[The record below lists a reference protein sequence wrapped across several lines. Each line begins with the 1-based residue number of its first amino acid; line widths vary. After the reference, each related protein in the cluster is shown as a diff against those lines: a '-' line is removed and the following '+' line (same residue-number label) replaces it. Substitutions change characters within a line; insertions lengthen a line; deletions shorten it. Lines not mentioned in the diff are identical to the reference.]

1 MIRHSSVSREITGFL
16 VIILLSFSF
25 GTEKETVL
33 STWFS
38 EDYPPGGY
46 GCAFGGR
53 SAISIINDSDRK
65 RGKVLKLEFDDKEYP
80 GTEIG
85 FGSKSVDLKSVRKS
99 GALRFFVK
107 GLQGGEK
114 IMIGVMDYG
123 NDGKNKCEVNVQ
135 SANFFKITDKW
146 QQVIIPL
153 ICFPDEGEKWYKEL
167 NGGEYARIDWSRIHN
182 VKFSTMKELN
192 IGRSVDRIATVFID
206 DIEIINHTGDLTD
219 PPFFSWRHLEDKTSG
234 PLISDEDT
242 SNLIFSF
249 FGKSMAEM
257 TSLYTYDGRTDF
269 SFKDAID
276 SSRLPILVCYLDDAV
291 WSGVTLFRAQKKPI
305 DVSAYR
311 ETGGLEF
318 KVKGAKGGE
327 VFVIGLLDDESEG
340 ADMKVQTQ
348 LPSRVYTSVSTEWQT
363 VQVPF
368 SDFTDVGK
376 WWNSDKHNEV
386 LGYMDWTKLS
396 EVRISTEKLANRSI
410 SENGEKPVRLYLS
423 DIKLVKK
430 METYS
435 MNRFWKEFK
444 SDAPDVLI
452 DDFEGPRDTIRW
464 ISNFCP
470 FSTIKV
476 STDINTDNNSK
487 AIRMDYRINKW
498 GSSTCII
505 NSADT
510 VKSNWSYHN
519 ALKFHF
525 FSSEKV
531 QTCMVMIVDGS
542 NEAWFAHF
550 EALNGWQEITIPF
563 SEFRMFEFWQ
573 PENVQ
578 INRKMDMEKVHSYD
592 FRPGILGK
600 TGTIMLDNVRL
611 TNTLISVV
619 SKTESLRYNQLGYL
633 QNGVKRF
640 MVTDSLVNNFA
651 VINDQGAIVRNGK
664 LFSGSFWPLAGEYM
678 KIGDFTDIKRPGRYQ
693 ILIQE
698 TGEKEEIFIR
708 ENVYAE
714 VLNAAVKA
722 FYYQRLSTELKK
734 EHAGAWMRKSG
745 IADTAC
751 SLHVSTGK
759 TGVQNVSGGWMD
771 AGDYGKY
778 IVNAGISVGTML
790 SLFELYPDLIGD
802 NLNIPESKNGKS
814 DLLDEIRYELEW
826 MKRMQDRDGGIF
838 FKVGSLEWDGFSEMP
853 ENLKNVRYVI
863 GKSTS
868 SALNFAAV
876 MAMAARIY
884 KENKEFS
891 KDCLKR
897 SISAWK
903 WAIDNPDIPE
913 PNEIGGTGAYED
925 THFGDEFFW
934 AACELFVTTGKGSFK
949 KYIEKN
955 ASSYLLQNA
964 ANWANVSN
972 LGWFSLIKHFD
983 IKKYPFISQGSRSVI
998 TLADLFVKE
1007 SDSIPCRIPNVDFA
1021 WGSNSVLLNNVIIMC
1036 YAYYLTRQEKYL
1048 ESIIETVDYIFGK
1061 NATGFCF
1068 VTGFGKKSPLQPH
1081 HRVMAADGVE
1091 APIPGFLVGGPNV
1104 DRQDE
1109 VSGEPGV
1116 YYPEKEP
1123 AKAYIDR
1130 MAAYACNEV
1139 AINWNAALVFVLGF
1153 LCANANSM

>member
-1 MIRHSSVSREITGFL
+1 MIRNSSLCREMTGFL
-16 VIILLSFSF
+16 VMILLSFSF
-25 GTEKETVL
+25 GVEKETV
-33 STWFS
+33 SGTWFS

-46 GCAFGGR
+46 ACVYGGR
-53 SAISIINDSDRK
+53 SVISIINDSDRK
-65 RGKVLKLEFDDKEYP
+65 RGKVVKLEFDDKEYP
-80 GTEIG
+80 GGEIG
-85 FGSKSVDLKSVRKS
+85 FGVETVDLRSVRKS
-99 GALRFFVK
+99 GALRFFIR
-107 GLQGGEK
+107 GSQGGEK
-114 IMIGVMDYG
+114 IVIGLMDRG

-135 SANFFKITDKW
+135 SFNFFKITDKW
-146 QQVIIPL
+146 QQVIIP
-153 ICFPDEGEKWYKEL
+153 IVSFSDEGERWYTEL
-167 NGGEYARIDWSRIHN
+167 KCGEYARIDWSKIYSI
-182 VKFSTMKELN
+182 KFSTMKEQN
-192 IGRSVDRIATVFID
+192 IGRSVDRMATVFID
-206 DIEIINHTGDLTD
+206 DIEIIDHTAGLTH

-234 PLISDEDT
+234 PLITDEDT

-249 FGKSMAEM
+249 FGKSLAER
-257 TSLYTYDGRTDF
+257 TSVYTYGGRTDF
-269 SFKDAID
+269 SVKDAID
-276 SSRLPILVCYLDDAV
+276 NSRLPVLVCYFDDAA
-291 WSGVTLFRAQKKPI
+291 WSGVTLFKAQKEPI

-311 ETGGLEF
+311 ETGGFEF
-318 KVKGAKGGE
+318 KVKGASGGE
-327 VFVIGLLDDESEG
+327 VFVIGLLDDESDG
-340 ADMKVQTQ
+340 VDMKVQTR
-348 LPSRVYTSVSTEWQT
+348 LPSRVYTSVSTDWQT

-368 SDFTDVGK
+368 SDFTDIGK
-376 WWNSDKHNEV
+376 WWSTEGHNEV
-386 LGYMDWTKLS
+386 LGNMDWTKLI
-396 EVRISTEKLANRSI
+396 EIRISTENLANRSI
-410 SENGEKPVRLYLS
+410 SENGKKPVRLYLS

-444 SDAPDVLI
+444 SDAPDILI
-452 DDFEGPRDTIRW
+452 DDFEDPKDIMRW
-464 ISNFCP
+464 NSSFCP
-470 FSTIKV
+470 YSTIKV
-476 STDINTDNNSK
+476 SSDNNTDNNSK
-487 AIRMDYRINKW
+487 AIRIDYRIDKY
-498 GSSTCII
+498 GSSTCLI

-510 VKSNWSYHN
+510 FKSNWSYHN
-519 ALKFHF
+519 ALKFHL

-531 QTCMVMIVDGS
+531 QTCMIMIVDGS

-578 INRKMDMEKVHSYD
+578 INRKMDMDKIHSYD
-592 FRPGILGK
+592 FRPGIFGK

-611 TNTLISVV
+611 TNTYIPVF
-619 SKTESLRYNQLGYL
+619 SKTESLRYNQVGYL

-640 MVTDSLVNNFA
+640 MVTDSSVNDFA
-651 VINDQGAIVRNGK
+651 VIDEQGAIVRNGK
-664 LFSGSFWPLAGEYM
+664 LFPGSYWPMAGEYM
-678 KIGDFTDIKRPGRYQ
+678 KIGDFTDIKKPGRYQ

-708 ENVYAE
+708 ENVYTDA
-714 VLNAAVKA
+714 LNAAVKA

-745 IADTAC
+745 ISDTAC
-751 SLHVSTGK
+751 SLHASTGK

-778 IVNAGISVGTML
+778 IVNAGICVGTML
-790 SLFELYPDLIGD
+790 SLYELYPDLIGD

-826 MKRMQDRDGGIF
+826 MKRMQDSDGGVF

-853 ENLKNVRYVI
+853 EELKSKRYVI

-876 MAMAARIY
+876 MAMAARTY
-884 KENKEFS
+884 KEDKEFS

-897 SISAWK
+897 SIAAWK
-903 WAIDNPDIPE
+903 WAIDNPDIRE
-913 PNEIGGTGAYED
+913 PNEVGGTGPYDD

-934 AACELFVTTGKGSFK
+934 AACELFVSTGKGSFK
-949 KYIEKN
+949 KHIEQN
-955 ASSYLLQNA
+955 ASSYLFKNA

-972 LGWFSLIKHFD
+972 LGWFTLIKHFD
-983 IKKYPFISQGSRSVI
+983 MEKYPFISEGSRSVI
-998 TLADLFVKE
+998 TLADLFVKVI
-1007 SDSIPCRIPNVDFA
+1007 DSIPCRIPNKDFV
-1021 WGSNSVLLNNVIIMC
+1021 WGSNSELLNHAVVMC
-1036 YAYYLTRQEKYL
+1036 YAYNLTRQDKYL
-1048 ESIIETVDYIFGK
+1048 ESVIETVDYVFGK

-1091 APIPGFLVGGPNV
+1091 APFPGFLVGGPNT

-1116 YYPEKEP
+1116 HYPNKEP

-1153 LCANANSM
+1153 LCANAK